1 MLQGMMILSIFVVRI
16 MPRTKIDRM
25 MRNVLLI
32 LLFSFL
38 SLSTVNADE
47 ETYYSAVTNPKG
59 WNPAGTRAGAGIH
72 TVPYISVSHDFIR
85 IYSSEILPDVSITIL
100 DARGTP
106 LYHTETT
113 LCAADNY
120 VPITNLSPG
129 SYVIIICQRSRR
141 LYGYFDKE

>member
-1 MLQGMMILSIFVVRI
+1 MMILSIFVVRI
-16 MPRTKIDRM
+16 ISRTKIDRI

-38 SLSTVNADE
+38 SLSIANAGEEIYYPVVVNF
-47 ETYYSAVTNPKG
+47 KW
-59 WNPAGTRAGAGIH
+59 WNPADTRAGVGIH
-72 TVPYISVSHDFIR
+72 TVPDISVSCDFIR
-85 IYSSEILPDVSITIL
+85 IYSSEILPDISITIL
-100 DARGTP
+100 NAQGTP

-113 LCAADNY
+113 LCAAYNY
-120 VPITNLSPG
+120 FPITNLSPG

>member
-1 MLQGMMILSIFVVRI
+1 MLQGIMILFIFVVRI

-38 SLSTVNADE
+38 SLSTVNAGE
-47 ETYYSAVTNPKG
+47 ETYYPAMINPKDWG
-59 WNPAGTRAGAGIH
+59 LPDTRSSVGIH
-72 TVPYISVSHDFIR
+72 KVPDISVSHDFIR
-85 IYSSEILPDVSITIL
+85 IYSSETLPDISITIL
-100 DARGTP
+100 DAQGTS